1 MSKDSVQK
9 ISVHI
14 MYGYF
19 FFALF
24 LYFNSYDKVIKYESL
39 NNTHDKDF
47 VLNFVFFN
55 ASL

>member
-24 LYFNSYDKVIKYESL
+24 LYFNSYDTVIKYESL